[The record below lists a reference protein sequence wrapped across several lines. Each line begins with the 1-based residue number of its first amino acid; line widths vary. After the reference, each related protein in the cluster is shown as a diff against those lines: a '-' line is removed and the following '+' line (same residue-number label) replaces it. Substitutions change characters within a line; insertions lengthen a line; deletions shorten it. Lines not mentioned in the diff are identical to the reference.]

1 VHYLKTPSDWLHL
14 YPHIQYDKTN
24 SNRPYG
30 RKEAAMMIKNA
41 QGVAI
46 NYEAAEKRMDKKIRD
61 EIKAKL
67 GDCDES
73 IFFAEYCKS
82 HRVRYGREFRPNTPD
97 PGC

>member
-1 VHYLKTPSDWLHL
+1 
-14 YPHIQYDKTN
+14 
-24 SNRPYG
+24 
-30 RKEAAMMIKNA
+30 MMIKNA

-67 GDCDES
+67 GACDENT
-73 IFFAEYCKS
+73 FFAEYCKN